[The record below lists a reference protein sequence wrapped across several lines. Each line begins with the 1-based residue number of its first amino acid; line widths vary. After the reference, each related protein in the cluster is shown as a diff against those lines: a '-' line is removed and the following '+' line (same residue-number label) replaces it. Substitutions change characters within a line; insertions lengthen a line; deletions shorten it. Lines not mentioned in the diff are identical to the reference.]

1 MWADSKTLWFLKMES
16 MVQKL
21 VDVEKLHLRHFLH
34 CSYGGN
40 GAYAI
45 FQQRITFELY

>member
-1 MWADSKTLWFLKMES
+1 MWANSKTHSFLKIGS

-21 VDVEKLHLRHFLH
+21 DDVEKLHMRHFLH
-34 CSYGGN
+34 CSNVGN

-45 FQQRITFELY
+45 FTIK